1 MNSLSSLLKADLS
14 VKPGITK
21 TDFISFSK
29 VYFKSPLF
37 RYTCWLRIFHA
48 VKKNRILLYSPV
60 EVLSFILFRHY
71 EYKYGVHISSNIE
84 IGPGLHVVHGDGIYV
99 NVKSIGTNFTVY
111 QNVTFGSVNEMEK
124 PLIKDGVTVNPG
136 AVIYGNVI
144 LNDNCV
150 IGANSVVNKDVP
162 EDDIVAGA
170 PAISIRHKNS

>member
-1 MNSLSSLLKADLS
+1 M
-14 VKPGITK
+14 G
-21 TDFISFSK
+21 
-29 VYFKSPLF
+29 
-37 RYTCWLRIFHA
+37 
-48 VKKNRILLYSPV
+48 
-60 EVLSFILFRHY
+60 VLSFILFRHY